1 MNSARIMMLS
11 IVTIALAGCM
21 PHLSQE
27 QCKAMNWNQ
36 MGFGDGSE
44 GKMQRS
50 LQRDIQDCAKF
61 KVAVDQAGYQRGWKA
76 GVRDFCSKTGTAYDM
91 GANGKN
97 YNHICP
103 SDLAAKFD
111 SSWKRGLRKYCI
123 PSTGYNLGRSGAA
136 MPSFCSADQV
146 GAFRNAYNSGHRVFA
161 AILRTKVELETIN
174 RDIKDTQNRINR
186 LRDDIA
192 HQQSILSNLAL
203 WPQHSAARQQIRND
217 NNAIYDLQD
226 HLDRAT
232 RHRNQVEKTL
242 ARQESQD

>member
-1 MNSARIMMLS
+1 MKKIQVMMLG
-11 IVTIALAGCM
+11 VATIGLTSCM
-21 PHLSQE
+21 PHLTQE
-27 QCKAMNWNQ
+27 QCKTMNWNQ
-36 MGFGDGSE
+36 MGFGDGSQ
-44 GKMQRS
+44 GKVQRS

-61 KVAVDQAGYQRGWKA
+61 KVVVDQAGYQRGWKA
-76 GVRDFCSKTGTAYDM
+76 GVREFCSNTGTAYDM

-103 SDLAAKFD
+103 SDLAAKFE
-111 SSWKRGLRKYCI
+111 SNWKRGLRKYCI

-161 AILRTKVELETIN
+161 MIQRTKDELNAITK
-174 RDIKDTQNRINR
+174 DIQDTQNRINR
-186 LRDDIA
+186 LRGDIA

-226 HLDRAT
+226 HLDRIT
-232 RHRNQVEKTL
+232 RHRNQVEKIL
-242 ARQESQD
+242 ARQESQN